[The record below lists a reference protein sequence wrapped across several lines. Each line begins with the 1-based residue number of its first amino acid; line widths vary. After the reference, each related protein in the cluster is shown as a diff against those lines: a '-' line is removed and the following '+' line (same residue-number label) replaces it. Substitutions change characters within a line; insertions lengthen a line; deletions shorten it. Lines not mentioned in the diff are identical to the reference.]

1 MVKTQVFEFNQNRM
15 DRTSEAASIDITGAQ
30 SIIFDAETTF
40 YFGSATLKTFT
51 VAACYPVGCSK
62 ESSIH
67 VDAAVGYAL
76 M

>member
-1 MVKTQVFEFNQNRM
+1 MVRTSVFEFNQDRM
-15 DRTSEAASIDITGAQ
+15 DRTTGAASIDVSGAQ
-30 SIIFDAETTF
+30 SIIFDDETTF
-40 YFGSATLKTFT
+40 YFGSATSKTFT
-51 VAACYPVGCSK
+51 VVACYPVGCSN